1 MLSYFWCS
9 NPGADV
15 RFGFFGLADDESH
28 IGTAISTMV
37 ERGRLGNVSL
47 VPSWHDVRKELA
59 LKLQVII
66 LTFLLQI
73 QI

>member
-1 MLSYFWCS
+1 MISSLIYS
-9 NPGADV
+9 NSGADV

-28 IGTAISTMV
+28 IGSAISTMV

-59 LKLQVII
+59 LKLQVI
-66 LTFLLQI
+66 LTFLLII
-73 QI
+73 QV